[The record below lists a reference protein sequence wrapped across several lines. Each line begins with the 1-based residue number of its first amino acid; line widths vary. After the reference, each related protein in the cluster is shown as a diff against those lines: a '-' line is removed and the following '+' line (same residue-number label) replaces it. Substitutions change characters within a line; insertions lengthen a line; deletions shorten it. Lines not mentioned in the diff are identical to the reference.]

1 MANTKTGATETPSSL
16 QAAVDQTLTLLKA
29 KDDTSRFVGL
39 SLLRSLLD
47 SNEQLRT
54 NDENL
59 LNCWHAISNKFL
71 VRLLKT
77 QETKS
82 KSKDEAEDMVDLA
95 VAVVH
100 IFANLLPAQEVGE
113 KKMVEFCEPLL
124 NAVPRLQSDSRKNAL
139 QALQCIASTS
149 LGAVAL
155 AGIKEWRPIIDA
167 ASSNEEVLIE
177 LFRLQRAADK
187 SGALSGHQLGILAG
201 VTESTMLSVKDHGK
215 LDSIKTLEA
224 LGELTSET
232 SVSYYPRI
240 ANPQSPF
247 TNIRKVSSVTTVGS
261 VRH

>member
-1 MANTKTGATETPSSL
+1 MENTNTNTTAMSSNP

-59 LNCWHAISNKFL
+59 LKCWHAISNKFL

-77 QETKS
+77 QENKS
-82 KSKDEAEDMVDLA
+82 KSKDEAKDMVDLA

-100 IFANLLPAQEVGE
+100 IFANLLPVQQVGE
-113 KKMVEFCEPLL
+113 KKMVDFCAPFL
-124 NAVPRLQSDSRKNAL
+124 NAVPRLESDSQKNAF

-149 LGAVAL
+149 PGAVAL
-155 AGIKEWRPIIDA
+155 AGFKEWKPIIDA
-167 ASSNEEVLIE
+167 ASNNEEVLNE

-187 SGALSGHQLGILAG
+187 SGGLSEHQLGILAS
-201 VTESTMLSVKDHGK
+201 VTESTMLSVKGHGK

-232 SVSYYPRI
+232 SVSYYPR
-240 ANPQSPF
+240 AADSQFPF
-247 TNIRKVSSVTTVGS
+247 TKIRKVSSITTVGF